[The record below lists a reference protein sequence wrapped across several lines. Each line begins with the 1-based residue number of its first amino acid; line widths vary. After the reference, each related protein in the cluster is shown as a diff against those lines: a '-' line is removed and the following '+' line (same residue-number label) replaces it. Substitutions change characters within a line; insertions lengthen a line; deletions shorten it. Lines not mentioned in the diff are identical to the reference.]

1 MVWLGEKDLT
11 DLRWKRDSKRFFQRK
26 AWILEGIEENQI
38 ILWGKETGGE
48 GFERVEKKEE
58 TEKRPEA
65 ESDQEQQS
73 ELKGERWKF

>member
-1 MVWLGEKDLT
+1 MVGRERFNRSKVEARFQAIFPKKGLDFG
-11 DLRWKRDSKRFFQRK
+11 RDSRK
-26 AWILEGIEENQI
+26 PNH
-38 ILWGKETGGE
+38 LWGKETGGE

-65 ESDQEQQS
+65 ESDQERQS